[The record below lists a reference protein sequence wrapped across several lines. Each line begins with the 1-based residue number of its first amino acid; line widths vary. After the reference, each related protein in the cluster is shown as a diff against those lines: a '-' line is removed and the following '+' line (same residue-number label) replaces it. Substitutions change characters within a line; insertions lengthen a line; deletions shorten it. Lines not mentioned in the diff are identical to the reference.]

1 MRTQHVNSYGRLRLR
16 GLLPPHPERLSVLKS
31 DASGF
36 SLSRRNGSEGRHDVM
51 HAAASLDPNELLLKK
66 TSMFV
71 SLFLSRVLE
80 LLICVHSVH
89 YLV

>member
-16 GLLPPHPERLSVLKS
+16 GLLPPHPERLSVLNS

-51 HAAASLDPNELLLKK
+51 HLDPNELLLKK
-66 TSMFV
+66 TSMLV